1 MSETPRQPSPKWTA
15 NLRAHIVAFRQ
26 ELLRVCPEL
35 ETLERANLPGD
46 LLPVEV
52 LGVLR
57 TLPNGAGLERVHEA
71 LAAYR
76 RARGRERLAGDP
88 GPR

>member
-1 MSETPRQPSPKWTA
+1 MSDTPREPSPKWTA
-15 NLRAHIVAFRQ
+15 NLRTHIVAFRQ

-35 ETLERANLPGD
+35 ETLDRANLPGD

-57 TLPNGAGLERVHEA
+57 TLPNGAGLERVHES
-71 LAAYR
+71 LDAYR
-76 RARGRERLAGDP
+76 KSRRRPVGG
-88 GPR
+88 